1 MGYEVVSRFYD
12 RDRDRYVDPGQ
23 PCPALSEETAA
34 RLVRAGCLVAAPAAR
49 KPKRERKDAGSGA
62 KIRGFGLPLA
72 RIYARYFGGELT
84 LKSTEGYGLDAYL
97 HLPML
102 GTSCERLPLRVRDSP
117 GALVSLPS
125 YHATLAR

>member
-49 KPKRERKDAGSGA
+49 KPKRGRKDAGAGD
-62 KIRGFGLPLA
+62 PP
-72 RIYARYFGGELT
+72 
-84 LKSTEGYGLDAYL
+84 DD
-97 HLPML
+97 PP
-102 GTSCERLPLRVRDSP
+102 GTSLSSASAPSAPLRRHGFTTGP
-117 GALVSLPS
+117 K
-125 YHATLAR
+125 